1 MTIDAMCLEARKTVA
16 NHVSRSAGQHLR
28 AMHTT
33 RNAGAPTGADIYAM
47 TQESDT
53 AYRLAPWLCKQA
65 GISYPPQQPEN
76 VCQ

>member
-1 MTIDAMCLEARKTVA
+1 MTIEAMCLDARKAITTAV
-16 NHVSRSAGQHLR
+16 NRSAGQHIR

-33 RNAGAPTGADIYAM
+33 RNAGAPTSADIYAM

-65 GISYPPQQPEN
+65 GISYPPQQPE
-76 VCQ
+76 